1 MQVYILLLFCQI
13 ADFGLSRKLDD
24 DTVYYVTSG
33 GMVPVNW
40 TAPEVYIYASTAALQ
55 GRTSVLSYPHVYIN
69 NHLRIRNQ
77 CVLSGPCT
85 KSALCLY
92 ADAGTMSSYF

>member
-1 MQVYILLLFCQI
+1 MCHHSPQSPLSYCNSIYLQELMQVYILLLFCQI
-13 ADFGLSRKLDD
+13 GDFGLSRKLDD

-40 TAPEVYIYASTAALQ
+40 TAPEVYIYASTATLQ

-69 NHLRIRNQ
+69 NHLRI
-77 CVLSGPCT
+77 
-85 KSALCLY
+85 
-92 ADAGTMSSYF
+92 

>member
-40 TAPEVYIYASTAALQ
+40 TAPEVYTYICKHCYIARPYTCTEISTC
-55 GRTSVLSYPHVYIN
+55 VY
-69 NHLRIRNQ
+69 
-77 CVLSGPCT
+77 
-85 KSALCLY
+85 K
-92 ADAGTMSSYF
+92 